1 MTEIIQDGES
11 ISIKT
16 ININDAVNTLRTG
29 NCICLNATN
38 AGWGDT
44 ELCSIIW
51 CMMEGHCNKLVE
63 LHLAGNN
70 FSQDATKILCAAI
83 GPNALPAAVAAQN
96 QNPQQLN

>member
-1 MTEIIQDGES
+1 MTEITQNGES

-44 ELCSIIW
+44 ELCSIIR
-51 CMMEGHCNKLVE
+51 CMMEGHCKKLQE

-70 FSQDATKILCAAI
+70 FSQDATLILHAAI
-83 GPNALPAAVAAQN
+83 GPNAGAAAAAAQN
-96 QNPQQLN
+96 KMQPK